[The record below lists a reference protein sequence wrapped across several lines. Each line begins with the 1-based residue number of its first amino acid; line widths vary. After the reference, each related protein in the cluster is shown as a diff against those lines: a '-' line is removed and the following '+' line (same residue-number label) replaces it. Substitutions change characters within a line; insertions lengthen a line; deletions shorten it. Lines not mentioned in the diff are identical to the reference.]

1 MPLFGSVLSHLAVD
15 LRLHLVTVLNKGELH
30 LSDIFIGGMI

>member
-15 LRLHLVTVLNKGELH
+15 L
-30 LSDIFIGGMI
+30 GGAMSNRTETYAMAEMPT